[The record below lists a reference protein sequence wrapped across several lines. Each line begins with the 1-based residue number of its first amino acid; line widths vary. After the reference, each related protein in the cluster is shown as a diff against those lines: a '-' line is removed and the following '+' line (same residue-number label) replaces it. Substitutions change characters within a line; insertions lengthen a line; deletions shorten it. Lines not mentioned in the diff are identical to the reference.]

1 MNNLTDE
8 QQTLSTTEGYMLSKY
23 KDDELLEECKKRGLL
38 NLGLKVSEENI
49 NIKYSKDQNIA
60 VEALLKLAEGLAG
73 KTFVTLT
80 ETEVTQIKNIFG
92 IKLWEVTA
100 PQKLV
105 KKHIQGKQNSLLEI
119 AFRSMGSSDVFM
131 SKRFFEFQVK
141 EIRHAHFEFGKNSSI
156 EDIFKMHIK
165 SGELKTENEF
175 YDESLET
182 WKLTGY
188 SELEKVK
195 KYFEYS
201 LASATRVA
209 RISQIELDVI
219 EAVKMQISS

>member
-1 MNNLTDE
+1 MNNLTNE
-8 QQTLSTTEGYMLSKY
+8 QQNISTTDGYMLSKY
-23 KDDELLEECKKRGLL
+23 KDNELLEECKKRGLL
-38 NLGLKVSEENI
+38 NLESKVSEENI
-49 NIKYSKDQNIA
+49 NIKYSKDQSIA

-73 KTFVTLT
+73 KTLVTLT

-105 KKHIQGKQNSLLEI
+105 KKHIQGKQNSLLEV

-141 EIRHAHFEFGKNSSI
+141 EIKHAHFEFGKSSSI

-175 YDESLET
+175 YDESLDT

-219 EAVKMQISS
+219 EAVKMETSS